1 MDPGARGVWT
11 SATLTPLERPERQA
25 GRELLTEEEA
35 AEIERR
41 SAENRA
47 ANDGKSAPGIGPGA
61 GRGNMG
67 GVRQGP
73 SAERTLAAPAA
84 VPFVTPCRCARAGP
98 GPRAAAP
105 AGACAGLR
113 TEIAAW

>member
-67 GVRQGP
+67 ACVRDLPRNGLSP
-73 SAERTLAAPAA
+73 RRP
-84 VPFVTPCRCARAGP
+84 PFRS
-98 GPRAAAP
+98 
-105 AGACAGLR
+105 
-113 TEIAAW
+113 